1 MKFTLIILLCV
12 LTSLVKAKI
21 ILVTNNNSDIN
32 QLSKESIKYLY
43 LAKVNK
49 INDIRIKPLLSKD
62 KNLHKRFINTILDKD
77 IQQYNSYWAR
87 LVFTGRKAI
96 PRRLDFK
103 QIKLRLNE
111 KNTIIYID
119 KKNMNINWKIIYE
132 E

>member
-111 KNTIIYID
+111 
-119 KKNMNINWKIIYE
+119 
-132 E
+132 